1 MTYRLFHRNHVTG
14 SRQPLLVF
22 SCMLFSLAFV
32 FVLMFVDQAR
42 ADFFEQEED
51 RPYIEIR
58 VSGVDKSL
66 SEVVKKAISISSLS
80 GKKDLTAGE
89 IRSSHRDAD
98 QEIQKV
104 MESEGYYDATLES
117 SLKERTSNWWVA
129 SYHIVPGKP
138 VMITTVDVRITGPG
152 RDYPPLQALIEPFAL
167 KTGERFRHES
177 YEKAK
182 GRLLKRALED
192 GYLDAR
198 LAEHVV
204 EINRGKHQASIRLTL
219 ETGERYRL
227 GHISVIQDS
236 LDPDFIQKFIIL
248 REGDFYSSDAII
260 GQQNILAA
268 SDYYSEV
275 YVRPHKDQAVDYKVP
290 VDIDLVFRKKNK
302 YSIGL
307 GYSTDTGVRGSL
319 GWERRLVNPEGH
331 RVNTELFG
339 SKIGTALSLRYRIPI
354 ANPRE
359 DEVVITS
366 SYSFYEP
373 TTSQSAIARLGLAR
387 LVMRNRWRETLAL
400 DYEGEDYIVGE
411 QEEQSRLLLPSAN
424 WSLVTPR
431 HQVYVSRGYRVSLG
445 LRGASDVLMSDSSF
459 VQGDVDAKWIVPVG
473 KTDRLIT
480 RGMLGATA
488 VSSIYDLPAS
498 HRYFTGGDQT
508 VRGYAFESLGPVND
522 NGEVIGG
529 RNLVVGSAEY
539 VHRIADRWDVA
550 AFYDF
555 GNAFNSLDTLEI
567 ARGAGIGLRWQTPI
581 GAVRFDVASALSEP
595 DRPWRIHLWIGPDL

>member
-1 MTYRLFHRNHVTG
+1 MSLCVCLLFV
-14 SRQPLLVF
+14 
-22 SCMLFSLAFV
+22 LAFGLL
-32 FVLMFVDQAR
+32 FAEPAGADISVD
-42 ADFFEQEED
+42 EED

-58 VSGVDKSL
+58 ITGLDKSL
-66 SEVVKKAISISSLS
+66 TQVVKKAISISRLS
-80 GKKDLTAGE
+80 GEKDLTAGE
-89 IRSSHRDAD
+89 VRNSHRDAEK
-98 QEIQKV
+98 EIQKV

-117 SLKERTSNWWVA
+117 SLQERARNWWVA
-129 SYHIVPGKP
+129 RYHIVPGKP
-138 VMITTVDVRITGPG
+138 IVITALDVRITGPG
-152 RDYPPLQALIEPFAL
+152 REYPPLQALIDPFAL

-198 LAEHVV
+198 LSEHVV
-204 EINRGKHQASIRLTL
+204 EISRNKHQASIRLTL

-227 GHISVIQDS
+227 GRVAVIQDS
-236 LDPDFIQKFIIL
+236 LEPDFIQKFIIL
-248 REGDFYSSDAII
+248 REGDFYSSAAILE
-260 GQQNILAA
+260 QQNILAA

-275 YVRPHKDQAVDYKVP
+275 YVRPLRDQEVDHQVP
-290 VDIDLVFRKKNK
+290 VDIDLVFRKKNR

-307 GYSTDTGVRGSL
+307 GYATDTGMRGSL
-319 GWERRLVNPEGH
+319 GWERRLVNAEGH
-331 RVNTELFG
+331 RVSTELSG

-387 LVMRNRWRETLAL
+387 VVMRDHWRETLAL
-400 DYEGEDYIVGE
+400 DYEGEKYIVGD
-411 QEEQSRLLLPSAN
+411 QEEQSRLLIPSLN
-424 WSLVTPR
+424 WTRITPR

-445 LRGASDVLMSDSSF
+445 LRGASDALISDVSF
-459 VQGDVDAKWIVPVG
+459 AQGDAEAKWIQPIG
-473 KTDRLIT
+473 KKGRFIT
-480 RGMLGATA
+480 RGKLGYTA

-498 HRYFTGGDQT
+498 HRYFAGGDQSI
-508 VRGYAFESLGPVND
+508 RGYAYQSLGPLNE

-529 RNLVVGSAEY
+529 KYLAVGSVEY
-539 VHRIADRWDVA
+539 VHRIADRWGLA

-555 GNAFNSLDTLEI
+555 GNAYNSLDTLDI
-567 ARGAGIGLRWQTPI
+567 AKGAGIGLRWQTPI
-581 GAVRFDVASALSEP
+581 GAVRLDVASALSEP
-595 DRPWRIHLWIGPDL
+595 ERPWRIHLWIGPDL